1 MSSTEP
7 LLQPGFTAI
16 ELLERELPDAL
27 RLDAASAFVTR
38 SGIELLAG
46 LPRPRKVRLVCR
58 AGHGVTEPDAVVMA
72 ADELGAE
79 VRLVAGPE
87 AARFHPKLYLIETRE
102 RLVVL
107 AGSGNLTAG
116 GLRDNVQQFELHALA
131 PLTPIAREHQTRFN
145 ELWGQGAPLDELR
158 STPFWEAWR
167 DSHERRLVLG
177 REAQELDA
185 ALDEQAPPAMSSPDP
200 GIAGRSGGA
209 PMAASQIAGAL
220 DRWLP
225 NTERRQVSAGL
236 LADALEELHSHAPN
250 SWALLAIRS
259 QYDRQLRFQLMLNF
273 HLVRLRDDGCL
284 IVGIG
289 DERLAD
295 EIARRFPAT
304 RRDPRGPYGQTDL
317 TIAAVDVAAVVP
329 VVRRAVLAHTR
340 SRGGQAPRA
349 SHSRQAVEELERV
362 VGRRLPRPTYD

>member
-58 AGHGVTEPDAVVMA
+58 AGHGVTEPGAVV
-72 ADELGAE
+72 
-79 VRLVAGPE
+79 E

-116 GLRDNVQQFELHALA
+116 GLRDNVEQFELHALA
-131 PLTPIAREHQTRFN
+131 PLTPIARGHQTRFN

-158 STPFWEAWR
+158 S
-167 DSHERRLVLG
+167 
-177 REAQELDA
+177 
-185 ALDEQAPPAMSSPDP
+185 
-200 GIAGRSGGA
+200 GGA

-220 DRWLP
+220 DRWLQ

-236 LADALEELHSHAPN
+236 LADALEELHSHAPK

-349 SHSRQAVEELERV
+349 SHSRLAVEELERV

>member
-1 MSSTEP
+1 M
-7 LLQPGFTAI
+7 
-16 ELLERELPDAL
+16 PDAL

-58 AGHGVTEPDAVVMA
+58 AGHGVTEPDAVV
-72 ADELGAE
+72 
-79 VRLVAGPE
+79 E

-116 GLRDNVQQFELHALA
+116 GLRDNVEQFELHALA
-131 PLTPIAREHQTRFN
+131 PLTPIARGHQTRFN

-185 ALDEQAPPAMSSPDP
+185 ALDEQAPAAMSSPDP

-209 PMAASQIAGAL
+209 PMAASRIAGAL
-220 DRWLP
+220 DRWLQ

-236 LADALEELHSHAPN
+236 LVDAL
-250 SWALLAIRS
+250 
-259 QYDRQLRFQLMLNF
+259 
-273 HLVRLRDDGCL
+273 
-284 IVGIG
+284 
-289 DERLAD
+289 
-295 EIARRFPAT
+295 
-304 RRDPRGPYGQTDL
+304 
-317 TIAAVDVAAVVP
+317 
-329 VVRRAVLAHTR
+329 
-340 SRGGQAPRA
+340 
-349 SHSRQAVEELERV
+349 EELERV
-362 VGRRLPRPTYD
+362 VGRRLPRPTYG